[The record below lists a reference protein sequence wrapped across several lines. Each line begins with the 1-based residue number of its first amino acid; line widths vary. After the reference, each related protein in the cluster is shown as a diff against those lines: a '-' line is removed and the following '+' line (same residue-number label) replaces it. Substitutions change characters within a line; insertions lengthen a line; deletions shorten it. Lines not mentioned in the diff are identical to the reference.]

1 MNFLNLDNKNVNLNL
16 SLQHGKNLEQNK
28 EKLNKECKFFKTPDL
43 YSNDY
48 ESSVT
53 FIETF
58 KEGNSGQAAGDN
70 VADDGG
76 DNVAADGGKKH
87 CPFDDPTLCKN
98 ITDTPKLIINVPECD
113 NSEIIHQAVDN
124 YNKTLSKYINLYSSF
139 YEDKIKYTALKNKIG
154 DITDGEYKTVYNN
167 NNVVGYILD
176 TYYFLPATSLS
187 NINEDNLTVSD
198 GGGGTIDISKSE
210 LIYDN
215 LYENASISDISVNIS
230 VIAPLI
236 GTDLSNQQ
244 DCANGYLDK
253 AGCIIGDCDL
263 YNLTQRTGIEGLSED
278 VWRSKEFFAIDKYQK
293 LVQTNTDLL
302 NILTNISTE
311 LKTCSSKNGQ
321 GEHPENGQG
330 EHPENGQGEHPEN
343 GHDEHSENGK
353 GCNSENGH
361 DEHSENG
368 KGCNSENGKGE
379 HSENGKGCNSE
390 NGHDDHSE
398 NGNGCHSENGHDD
411 HSENGKG
418 CPSEKGN
425 GCHSENGNGGNIN
438 AHIDQLQQDQHMLD
452 DVNSALPSLQSQQDD
467 SSKIEANKRYI
478 YITWAILLI
487 LIVIIIFRKL

>member
-28 EKLNKECKFFKTPDL
+28 EKLNQECKFFKTPDS

-58 KEGNSGQAAGDN
+58 KEGVSDQHGGEQGGQGEH
-70 VADDGG
+70 GG
-76 DNVAADGGKKH
+76 QKH

-139 YEDKIKYTALKNKIG
+139 YEDKIKYIALKNKIG

-176 TYYFLPATSLS
+176 TYYFLPAISLS

-198 GGGGTIDISKSE
+198 DGGVVDISKSE
-210 LIYDN
+210 LVYDD
-215 LYENASISDISVNIS
+215 LYENTSISGISDNIS

-236 GTDLSNQQ
+236 GQDLSNQS
-244 DCANGYLDK
+244 DCSNGYLDK
-253 AGCIIGDCDL
+253 AGCIIGDCDFH
-263 YNLTQRTGIEGLSED
+263 NLTQRTDLEGLSED

-343 GHDEHSENGK
+343 GQGEHPENGQ
-353 GCNSENGH
+353 GDHSENGH
-361 DEHSENG
+361 DD
-368 KGCNSENGKGE
+368 

-398 NGNGCHSENGHDD
+398 NGNGCPSENG
-411 HSENGKG
+411 
-418 CPSEKGN
+418 N
-425 GCHSENGNGGNIN
+425 GCNSENGNGGNIN